1 MDWLNYHHLHYFW
14 LVAREGGVGRAAQ
27 RLRLSHPT
35 VSAQVKALEDM
46 LGERLFEKRGR
57 GLVLTEM
64 GRVVYDYADEIFTIG
79 RELVDTVRG
88 RPTGRPVR
96 LVVGIVDVLPKLIAR
111 RLIEPASALPERI
124 QLVCRE
130 ASAERLLAELA
141 LHTVDVVLTDAP
153 LPAGSGIKAFNHE
166 LGESG
171 VGFYAG
177 RALAERLRPGFPES
191 LTGAPMY
198 LPTSTSTL
206 RRALDQYFETRGLRP
221 EIVAEF
227 DDSALMKVF
236 GESGRAVFP
245 APTIIEQDVCRTFGV
260 VPVGPVEGLRE
271 RYYALSAER
280 RLRNPAVI
288 AMTQAARALGATGA

>member
-1 MDWLNYHHLHYFW
+1 MEWLNYHHLHYFW
-14 LVAREGGVGRAAQ
+14 LVAREGGVGKAAQ

-35 VSAQVKALEDM
+35 VSAQVKALEDT

-64 GRVVYDYADEIFTIG
+64 GRVVYDYAEEIFTLG
-79 RELVDTVRG
+79 RDLVDTVRG
-88 RPTGRPVR
+88 RPTGRSVR
-96 LVVGIVDVLPKLIAR
+96 LVVGIVDALPKLIAR
-111 RLIEPASALPERI
+111 RLIEPASTLPESI

-130 ASAERLLAELA
+130 ASAERLLADLA
-141 LHTVDVVLTDAP
+141 LHTVDVVLSDAP

-166 LGESG
+166 LGESE

-177 RALAERLRPGFPES
+177 PALAERLRPDFPRS

-198 LPTSTSTL
+198 LPTSPSTL
-206 RRALDQYFETRGLRP
+206 RRGLDLHFERLGLRP
-221 EIVAEF
+221 VVVAEF

-236 GESGRAVFP
+236 GETGRAVFP
-245 APTIIEQDVCRTFGV
+245 APTIIERDVCKTFGV
-260 VPVGPVEGLRE
+260 VPVGRAAGLKE

-288 AMTQAARALGATGA
+288 AMTQAARAVGSTR

>member
-1 MDWLNYHHLHYFW
+1 M
-14 LVAREGGVGRAAQ
+14 
-27 RLRLSHPT
+27 
-35 VSAQVKALEDM
+35 
-46 LGERLFEKRGR
+46 
-57 GLVLTEM
+57 
-64 GRVVYDYADEIFTIG
+64 
-79 RELVDTVRG
+79 
-88 RPTGRPVR
+88 
-96 LVVGIVDVLPKLIAR
+96 
-111 RLIEPASALPERI
+111 
-124 QLVCRE
+124 
-130 ASAERLLAELA
+130 
-141 LHTVDVVLTDAP
+141 
-153 LPAGSGIKAFNHE
+153 
-166 LGESG
+166 
-171 VGFYAG
+171 
-177 RALAERLRPGFPES
+177 
-191 LTGAPMY
+191 
-198 LPTSTSTL
+198 PTSTSTL